1 MQFSALMPLWS
12 QGSNPSYTRTRVST
26 SQSWWPPAV
35 GTQMRRELNSWRVPK
50 QVLMAVGDYAEARR
64 RARVASLSQ
73 QACKTRLAHKH
84 AGRSPVGEL
93 DGYILIPLF
102 LGYMREGCWESKF
115 KTNGRL
121 LLSVTG
127 IELCHDWKR
136 NTWLRDFLNS
146 CMVVNFS
153 AVLLMDMRE

>member
-1 MQFSALMPLWS
+1 MAASC
-12 QGSNPSYTRTRVST
+12 
-26 SQSWWPPAV
+26 
-35 GTQMRRELNSWRVPK
+35 GTQMRRELNSRRVPK
-50 QVLMAVGDYAEARR
+50 QVLIAVEDYAEARR

-84 AGRSPVGEL
+84 AGRSPVREL

-127 IELCHDWKR
+127 IELCHD
-136 NTWLRDFLNS
+136 
-146 CMVVNFS
+146 
-153 AVLLMDMRE
+153 